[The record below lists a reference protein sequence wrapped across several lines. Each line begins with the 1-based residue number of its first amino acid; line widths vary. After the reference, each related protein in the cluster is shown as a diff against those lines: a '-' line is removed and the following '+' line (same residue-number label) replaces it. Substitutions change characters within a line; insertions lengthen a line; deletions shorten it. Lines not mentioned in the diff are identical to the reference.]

1 VRLNVV
7 LRRVLRVLGGV
18 HVVAERQVCMVGGLF
33 VVTLGV
39 CLGGCM
45 MVARSVFVMFRCLGV
60 MLGCFVRHVKPP
72 DCLKTG
78 LLQPRGIIVS
88 PLYGWR

>member
-1 VRLNVV
+1 
-7 LRRVLRVLGGV
+7 
-18 HVVAERQVCMVGGLF
+18 
-33 VVTLGV
+33 V